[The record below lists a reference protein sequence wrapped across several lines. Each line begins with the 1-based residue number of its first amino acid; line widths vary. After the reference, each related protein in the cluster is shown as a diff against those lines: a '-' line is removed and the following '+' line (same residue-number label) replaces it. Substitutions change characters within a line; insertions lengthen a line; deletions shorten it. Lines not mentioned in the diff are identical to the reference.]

1 MPLARGIIRNP
12 LVQSHRKIFVVEA
25 RNFRLTLGRQ
35 TKIMGILNITPDSFS
50 GVGILLHPHHK
61 YDPEKCVLFVQK
73 IISDGADIIDIGG
86 ESTRPGSHR
95 ITAKEEIKRVISTLC
110 ILAKKI
116 KIPISIDTYKE
127 TVAQCAL
134 DNGASIINNIMGVKI
149 TSKFL
154 KMIKKY
160 NAAIVLMHIR
170 GTPQT
175 MQKNIRYQSLIDD
188 IIKEL
193 QKAIEKCLE
202 IGIKS
207 DKIIIDPGIGFGKTV
222 EDNFKIIRRLG
233 DFRILNRPILIGT
246 SRKSFIGKILN
257 RDITKRV
264 MGTAATVCASIL
276 NGAHIVRVHD
286 VKEIKDVVKMTDA
299 LLDTNP

>member
-12 LVQSHRKIFVVEA
+12 LAQSHRKIFVLEA
-25 RNFRLTLGRQ
+25 RNFHLTLGRQ

-50 GVGILLHPHHK
+50 GDGILSYPHHK
-61 YDPEKCVLFVQK
+61 YNPEKCVLLAQK
-73 IISDGADIIDIGG
+73 LVSDGADIIDIGG
-86 ESTRPGSHR
+86 ESTRPGSRR
-95 ITAKEEIKRVISTLC
+95 ITAKEEIKRVIPNLR

-154 KMIKKY
+154 KIIKKY

-175 MQKNIRYQSLIDD
+175 MQKNVRYQNLIGD
-188 IIKEL
+188 IIEEL

-222 EDNFKIIRRLG
+222 EDNLKIIRRLE